1 MTAASDNR
9 RASSAAAAAGWW
21 PVALVFLLACL
32 PYVETPWFE
41 FVEYDDPGH
50 VFDNPMV
57 AEGLTPRGVAWA
69 FGIDADPD
77 APDRYSWPLTWLSH
91 MADVSAFG
99 LWAGGH
105 HVVNVLLHAVNA
117 GLTLALGLRLGLG
130 LPGALLVASVF
141 AVHPVQVES
150 VAWVSERKTVLSACL
165 MLLSLLAYLRWLA
178 AAGGWR
184 AWGWLIGWN
193 TLGLLALLAKPL
205 AVTLP
210 CVLLL
215 LDAVL
220 LGRMSKPWPAN
231 IARCVGEKLPLVACA
246 GFAAAWTMASQ
257 AEAGAVISLPWSLRL
272 AHAVVA
278 YATYLRVFFWPVD
291 LGCIHPH
298 PGMPGL
304 VTFVAAAAALVAMT
318 AACLGATRGRRPLAV
333 VGWCWFLGTLVPMI
347 GLVTVGSNGWS
358 ARYLYFPIIGLAIA
372 VVDVARGLGGPAW
385 AEWQRRRAGSGQPS
399 AIVRSAPA
407 LLAGAWLAVLTAT
420 AWLQTAQWRDTP
432 TLAARTF
439 AGSTEPHA
447 HWHVWTWR
455 ARYHARRGELAAA
468 ADSAERAARL
478 APHHADAWATLAE
491 YQLAAGRA
499 AAALAHASRAIELDP
514 ADAAA
519 ALTLATAAFQLR
531 DDTAA
536 ARAWAGLGELGY
548 TDRDLAIIFHERGV
562 EHLQAGRDAEAAIDF
577 GIAMDRARDHPRA
590 ATNLGLAL
598 SRLGLFDAAVAAFR
612 EALDRDPGNEAA
624 RAGLQDAVAKRAAA
638 APSRASGGPA
648 REGDEA
654 GHGPGEQGGEEEPP
668 RPPLAEE

>member
-1 MTAASDNR
+1 
-9 RASSAAAAAGWW
+9 
-21 PVALVFLLACL
+21 
-32 PYVETPWFE
+32 
-41 FVEYDDPGH
+41 
-50 VFDNPMV
+50 
-57 AEGLTPRGVAWA
+57 
-69 FGIDADPD
+69 
-77 APDRYSWPLTWLSH
+77 
-91 MADVSAFG
+91 
-99 LWAGGH
+99 
-105 HVVNVLLHAVNA
+105 
-117 GLTLALGLRLGLG
+117 
-130 LPGALLVASVF
+130 
-141 AVHPVQVES
+141 
-150 VAWVSERKTVLSACL
+150 
-165 MLLSLLAYLRWLA
+165 
-178 AAGGWR
+178 
-184 AWGWLIGWN
+184 
-193 TLGLLALLAKPL
+193 
-205 AVTLP
+205 
-210 CVLLL
+210 
-215 LDAVL
+215 
-220 LGRMSKPWPAN
+220 
-231 IARCVGEKLPLVACA
+231 
-246 GFAAAWTMASQ
+246 
-257 AEAGAVISLPWSLRL
+257 
-272 AHAVVA
+272 
-278 YATYLRVFFWPVD
+278 
-291 LGCIHPH
+291 
-298 PGMPGL
+298 
-304 VTFVAAAAALVAMT
+304 
-318 AACLGATRGRRPLAV
+318 LAV

-358 ARYLYFPIIGLAIA
+358 ARYLYFSIIGLAIA

-399 AIVRSAPA
+399 AMLRSAPA

-478 APHHADAWATLAE
+478 APHHADAWATLAK
-491 YQLAAGRA
+491 YQLGAGRA

-624 RAGLQDAVAKRAAA
+624 RAGLQDAGAKRAAA

-654 GHGPGEQGGEEEPP
+654 GRGPGEQGGEEEPP